1 MRLLDWGGH
10 GRATVAATPLVKALQ
25 LQLLTKPERCAIM
38 DGVVG
43 SEGLTVGLSAFHERF
58 LKRF

>member
-1 MRLLDWGGH
+1 M
-10 GRATVAATPLVKALQ
+10 AATPLVKALQ